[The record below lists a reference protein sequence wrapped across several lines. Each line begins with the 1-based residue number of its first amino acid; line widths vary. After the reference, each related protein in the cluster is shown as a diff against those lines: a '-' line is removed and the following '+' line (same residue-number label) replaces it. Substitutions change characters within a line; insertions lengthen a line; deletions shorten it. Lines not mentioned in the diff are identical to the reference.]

1 MKTNSIGPITI
12 SVIAA
17 IMIAGA
23 LFFYK
28 QYSAKV
34 PATPIQTPAVVNIN
48 QDVVMMPPPPLV
60 EEKTEVFELPKP
72 MTPPKNINT
81 ALLELF
87 GEKAVLS
94 LLSINEFI
102 DYFVVTVDNLGGP
115 AATSDKWPVK
125 KPLDQFQTESQGQQ
139 TVISPTNAARYQPFV
154 NLLIKLDLNKAAE
167 VYFGFYPKFQAAYA
181 NIGYPDQQF
190 NQRFIQVLD
199 LLIKTPKGSDLM
211 PVEMMK
217 VEGPYQFVQ
226 PWAHF
231 QFQKSTYE
239 QLPIGQKII
248 LRLGPKNEAVVK
260 ARLKEFRTLIN
271 RPIPQ

>member
-1 MKTNSIGPITI
+1 MKTNSIGPIWI
-12 SVIAA
+12 SIIAA

-28 QYSAKV
+28 QYSAEV

-48 QDVVMMPPPPLV
+48 QDVVVMPPPPLV
-60 EEKTEVFELPKP
+60 EEKTEVLELPKP
-72 MTPPKNINT
+72 MTPPKNVNT

-125 KPLDQFQTESQGQQ
+125 KPLDQFQTEVQGQQ
-139 TVISPTNAARYQPFV
+139 TVIGRTNAARYQPYV

-167 VYFGFYPKFQAAYA
+167 LYFGFYPKFQAAYV

-239 QLPIGQKII
+239 QLPIGQKIM

-260 ARLKEFRTLIN
+260 VRLKEFRTLIN
-271 RPIPQ
+271 RPVPE

>member
-1 MKTNSIGPITI
+1 MKTNSIGPTTI

-17 IMIAGA
+17 ILIASA

-28 QYSAKV
+28 QYSAQV

-48 QDVVMMPPPPLV
+48 QDPVMAPPPLTAEV
-60 EEKTEVFELPKP
+60 NTEVLELPKP
-72 MTPPKNINT
+72 VAPPKNINT

-87 GEKAVLS
+87 GEKALLS
-94 LLSINEFI
+94 MLSINDFI
-102 DYFVVTVDNLGGP
+102 DHFVVTVDNLGGP

-125 KPLDQFQTESQGQQ
+125 KPTGQFQTEMQGKQA
-139 TVISPTNAARYQPFV
+139 VISPSNATRYQPYV
-154 NLLIKLDLNKAAE
+154 TLLNKLDLKKAAE
-167 VYFGFYPKFQAAYA
+167 LYFGLYPKFQAAYV

-199 LLIKTPKGSDLM
+199 LLIKTPQASDLI

-217 VEGPYQFVQ
+217 VEGPYQFAQ

-231 QFQKSTYE
+231 QFQKSSYE
-239 QLPIGQKII
+239 QLPIGQKIM
-248 LRLGPKNEAVVK
+248 LRLGPKNEAIVK
-260 ARLKEFRTLIN
+260 VKLKEFRALIN
-271 RPIPQ
+271 RPLPE